1 MKNKIRLIIGI
12 ILFILFLTGITAYIY
27 IPNKARSET
36 TNSIPTV
43 FIHGYKG
50 TAKSFNT
57 MLNRFEK
64 NGWGKKGLVYFIS
77 SNGRILDYKVNG
89 AQADQMFVQIILQ
102 NNRANFSDSARW
114 LSDALRYLKENYNV
128 NTVNLVGHSM
138 GGIISVYYMQQ
149 YNTEDYP
156 NVRRFVAI
164 GSPFDGIYN
173 KEYFKKHQD
182 AAANDLKPNSV
193 ALRMLYQGGFPQ
205 TVDVLNIGSTGD
217 LVAYPESVQT
227 IRNIVPE
234 NQLKEVIIQ
243 DDDLGHSDLHESQKV
258 DQMIHSFLWQDESQ

>member
-114 LSDALRYLKENYNV
+114 LSDALRHLKENYNV

-138 GGIISVYYMQQ
+138 GELFPFITCSNIIRKTILM
-149 YNTEDYP
+149 
-156 NVRRFVAI
+156 
-164 GSPFDGIYN
+164 FD
-173 KEYFKKHQD
+173 
-182 AAANDLKPNSV
+182 DLLQSEV
-193 ALRMLYQGGFPQ
+193 HLMGF
-205 TVDVLNIGSTGD
+205 I
-217 LVAYPESVQT
+217 
-227 IRNIVPE
+227 IRNILKSIKM
-234 NQLKEVIIQ
+234 QL
-243 DDDLGHSDLHESQKV
+243 
-258 DQMIHSFLWQDESQ
+258 QMI